1 MLKGVD
7 MLEKEFL
14 EMLSRMEEEEHR
26 IMGTK
31 GMEYTAGDLQ
41 TDRLA
46 NFYRIGKEMNL
57 DPKTVLYVY
66 MKKHWD
72 SVLCYLKTNKEFSEE
87 KIEGRIHDLRN
98 YLVLLNAIIQEQKGE
113 SKN

>member
-1 MLKGVD
+1 

-14 EMLSRMEEEEHR
+14 EMLKSMEKEEHR
-26 IMGTK
+26 IMCTK
-31 GMEYTAGDLQ
+31 GIEYTQNDLK

-46 NFYRIGKEMNL
+46 NFYRIAKELNI
-57 DPKTVLYVY
+57 DPKIVLYVY

-87 KIEGRIHDLRN
+87 KIEGRIHDIRN
-98 YLVLLNAIIQEQKGE
+98 YLVLLMGIIKEQKKE
-113 SKN
+113 NK